1 MAELSSSDEKFD
13 EQEELRNIMLEVPK
27 NMKRIAGK
35 SLPVEV
41 GWITI
46 R

>member
-1 MAELSSSDEKFD
+1 
-13 EQEELRNIMLEVPK
+13 MLEVPK

-41 GWITI
+41 GLTWRSGRVCTALTCPFLPA
-46 R
+46 